1 MRRQELLVRRLLWE
15 FCRAKEEHVLAEVRE
30 TREIGRVVR
39 RTDVDAESGRTVPAT
54 QRWPSV
60 AAHQVACARGTH
72 SAVASE
78 ARRTRRPL
86 ASVMSR

>member
-1 MRRQELLVRRLLWE
+1 MRRQELLVRRLLWVL
-15 FCRAKEEHVLAEVRE
+15 CRAKEEHVLAEVRE
-30 TREIGRVVR
+30 AREIGRVVR

-54 QRWPSV
+54 KRWPSV
-60 AAHQVACARGTH
+60 AAHQVAGCRSTH

-78 ARRTRRPL
+78 ARRIRRPL